1 MMYNVP
7 AVAHV
12 VRKLCNE
19 TLFSMTRLDARR
31 EREFSVDASLNGVR
45 MN

>member
-7 AVAHV
+7 AVALV

-19 TLFSMTRLDARR
+19 TLFSMARFDAQH
-31 EREFSVDASLNGVR
+31 EREFFVDASLHGVQ